1 MIQYIDNTIDKELNE
16 YIKNVKEIKTND
28 KLKSFFNILNE
39 SNIAKRITDKTN
51 LNKEEIDNDEH
62 KTDLKFKIY
71 SYLSNDLNQKLK
83 LTTLTTGTQ
92 FCEEIIKFVDSLK
105 LQYNQV
111 FSPIFIYL
119 FKSFYESSRFRFNL
133 I

>member
-1 MIQYIDNTIDKELNE
+1 M
-16 YIKNVKEIKTND
+16 
-28 KLKSFFNILNE
+28 NE
-39 SNIAKRITDKTN
+39 SNIAKRITDKIN

-62 KTDLKFKIY
+62 KKDLKFKIY
-71 SYLSNDLNQKLK
+71 SYLSNDLNQKLNV
-83 LTTLTTGTQ
+83 TTSTTGTQ

-111 FSPIFIYL
+111 FSRVFIYL
-119 FKSFYESSRFRFNL
+119 FKSFYESSRFRA